1 MKKYILIFLIS
12 IISINF
18 LNAQDLNKVLFD
30 VEYGIDFVG
39 LDFTEAK
46 FIGGEGEYAP
56 SFDLK
61 NKWIPNWNTL
71 FYTQSEKYDIGRF
84 LRKRNVV
91 NNAEYTIDLNSN
103 IEIEN
108 MYSYKPYMKFSE
120 EELQKIV
127 NRYNFKY
134 ENEVGVSL
142 IVTSFDKPSKSAV
155 IYVVWFNTKTLK
167 IIKSIKRITQPKGA
181 GFRNFWAGSI
191 FYTIKDLEDEL
202 LIIAK
207 KELEKKEYKSWAK
220 WEPN

>member
-167 IIKSIKRITQPKGA
+167 IIK
-181 GFRNFWAGSI
+181 
-191 FYTIKDLEDEL
+191 
-202 LIIAK
+202 
-207 KELEKKEYKSWAK
+207 
-220 WEPN
+220 

>member
-1 MKKYILIFLIS
+1 MKKHILIIIIS
-12 IISINF
+12 IISIN
-18 LNAQDLNKVLFD
+18 LSNSQELKQVLFD

-39 LDFTEAK
+39 LDFSEAK
-46 FIGGEGEYAP
+46 FIGGESEYAP

-71 FYTQSEKYDIGRF
+71 FYTQSEKFDIGRF
-84 LRKRNVV
+84 LHKRNVI
-91 NNAEYTIDLNSN
+91 NNATYTIELNSN
-103 IEIEN
+103 IDIDN
-108 MYSYKPYMKFSE
+108 MYSYQPYMNFSE

-155 IYVVWFNTKTLK
+155 IYVVWFNTKSLK

-181 GFRNFWAGSI
+181 GFRNYWAGSI
-191 FYTIKDLEDEL
+191 FYTIKDLEDI
-202 LIIAK
+202 LIDLAK
-207 KELEKKEYKSWAK
+207 NQMDRKAFKAWSK
-220 WEPN
+220 WEKE